1 MSKKRWRKLAFK
13 IRRNGAYNL
22 NKGPHVE
29 QEYKDKA
36 NDFEKKYGFRYE
48 ETWNL
53 DHSIACYVLPR
64 LAYLRSHTHGYP
76 SGLAVWNDDKTE
88 IIVDGYEAWLNILD
102 KMIDA
107 FEIVALK
114 EEPDLNDQA
123 VIDEGL
129 RLFAQYFCHLW
140 D

>member
-1 MSKKRWRKLAFK
+1 MAKKKWRKLAFK
-13 IRRNGAYNL
+13 IKHDGAYNL
-22 NKGPHVE
+22 NKSSCVE

-53 DHSIACYVLPR
+53 DHSIACYILPR
-64 LAYLRSHTHGYP
+64 LAYLRSHTHSYP
-76 SGLAVWNDDKTE
+76 SGLVVWNEDKTE
-88 IIVDGYEAWLNILD
+88 VIIDGYKAWLNILD
-102 KMIDA
+102 KMIAA

-114 EEPDLNDQA
+114 DEPDWNDQA

-129 RLFAQYFCHLW
+129 RLFAQYFRHLW